1 MRRKI
6 RRVVQV
12 VALISLITI
21 AVPLGFSQTD
31 SELKTYLSQKMGL
44 SQDQIASIRGGQ
56 PFAQTLESR
65 TPAEIYV
72 FGVVYINAAPESYVK
87 FAGDFNRL
95 RQVPGYLGIKG
106 LSEPPQLSDLQGFAF
121 GSDDVQGLKDCKAGD
136 CVVQLPASTMEQLRQ
151 SVDWSA
157 PNVDDQVNQFVQK
170 LALSRVLQYQKQGN
184 RILGAVYNDKD
195 QQVNVADQFKYMLS
209 YAKALPQDLP
219 DLYNYLLNY
228 PDAKPANVENNFYW
242 DNVKFGLKPTLRIVH
257 VMTMH
262 GVTPRQPAYVV
273 AEKQLYSSHYFETA
287 LDLAFCIRG
296 SDDPKQPGFY
306 LVRVMGSEQAGLTG
320 FKGSIVRKMAVSRSV
335 SGLQKT
341 LASIKSTLERP
352 Q

>member
-1 MRRKI
+1 MKRTTRRT
-6 RRVVQV
+6 VCVL
-12 VALISLITI
+12 ALISLLTI

-31 SELKTYLSQKMGL
+31 SELKNYLSQKMGL
-44 SQDQIASIRGGQ
+44 SQDQIASIRSGQ
-56 PFAQTLESR
+56 PFAKTLDSR

-87 FAGDFNRL
+87 FASDFNRL
-95 RQVPGYLGIKG
+95 RQVPGYLAIKG
-106 LSEPPQLSDLQGFAF
+106 FSEPPQPSDLQGFAF
-121 GSDDVQGLKDCKAGD
+121 GSEDVKGLKDCKSGD

-151 SVDWSA
+151 SVNWSA
-157 PNVDDQVNQFVQK
+157 ANVDDEVNQFVQK

-209 YAKALPQDLP
+209 YSKVLPQDLP
-219 DLYNYLLNY
+219 ELYNYLLEY
-228 PDAKPANVENNFYW
+228 PAAKPTNVENSFYW

-262 GVTPRQPAYVV
+262 GATPQQPAYVI

-287 LDLAFCIRG
+287 LDLAFCIR
-296 SDDPKQPGFY
+296 SEDPKETGFY

-320 FKGSIVRKMAVSRSV
+320 FKGSIVRKVAVGRSV
-335 SGLQKT
+335 SGLQNS
-341 LASIKSTLERP
+341 LASIKSTLEHR